1 MDVILNNFG
10 LFLSAIGGTGVFT
23 FLFTKG
29 KYKVDVLQAKENA
42 ETTAIDNDVK
52 LSSHYKEIL
61 DDLKQRYGTGY
72 KEYVAKMQRKI
83 DLLEEEN
90 KLKDRKIKL
99 QQIEIAEL
107 KRENRQLKA
116 NAKASIQNNGTLTS
130 AFELALENGLSITEE
145 LTPGDSIK
153 VPESNLIETTIVS
166 FFQRKGQII
175 ATAFNASDGQD
186 ILPKL
191 GIGTMAIESTFIVG

>member
-1 MDVILNNFG
+1 MDVILNNIG
-10 LFLSAIGGTGVFT
+10 LFLSAIGGTGFFT

-61 DDLKQRYGTGY
+61 DDLKQRYETRY
-72 KEYVAKMQRKI
+72 KEYDAMMQRKI

-99 QQIEIAEL
+99 QQQEIIEL

-116 NAKASIQNNGTLTS
+116 NAKAS
-130 AFELALENGLSITEE
+130 
-145 LTPGDSIK
+145 
-153 VPESNLIETTIVS
+153 TT
-166 FFQRKGQII
+166 
-175 ATAFNASDGQD
+175 
-186 ILPKL
+186 
-191 GIGTMAIESTFIVG
+191 